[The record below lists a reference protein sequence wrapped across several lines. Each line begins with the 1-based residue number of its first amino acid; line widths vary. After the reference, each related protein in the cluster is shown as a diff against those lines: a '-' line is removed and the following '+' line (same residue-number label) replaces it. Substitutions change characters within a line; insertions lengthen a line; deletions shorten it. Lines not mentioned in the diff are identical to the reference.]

1 MSEVKTKPVPTLRY
15 ALRGAAVGLAL
26 LALLVL
32 WYQITGFLSRD
43 ARFLLARD
51 APEVS
56 GARFASAAQVRR
68 VFAADLGRSVY
79 LTPIPERR
87 DELLTLDWV
96 RNASVSRVWPNR
108 MLVDLDE
115 RVPVAYLP
123 GSRSALI
130 DEDGI
135 VLPAPPGDPF
145 ALPVVQGIRP
155 RDPLPVRRDR
165 IRRVRRLLAELS
177 EHAARVS
184 EVDAAEPDNLKVTAA
199 TEDHPVV
206 LLMGERNFRSRFE
219 TFLKYYQRVRVSA
232 PGATILDLR
241 IEDRI
246 TAVED
251 LR

>member
-1 MSEVKTKPVPTLRY
+1 MSESKTKPVPTVRY

-32 WYQITGFLSRD
+32 WYQITGFLARD

-56 GARFASAAQVRR
+56 GARFTSAAQVRR

-79 LTPIPERR
+79 LTPITERR

-108 MLVDLDE
+108 MLVDVDE

-123 GSRSALI
+123 GGRSALI
-130 DEDGI
+130 DEDGV
-135 VLPAPPGDPF
+135 VLPAPPGDRF
-145 ALPVVQGIRP
+145 ALPVVQGIRS

-177 EHAARVS
+177 EHTARIS
-184 EVDAAEPDNLKVTAA
+184 EVHAAEPDNLKVTAA
-199 TEDHPVV
+199 TEDHPVL
-206 LLMGERNFRSRFE
+206 LLMGDRNFRVRFE
-219 TFLKYYQRVRVSA
+219 TFLKYYPRVRVSA
-232 PGATILDLR
+232 PGATVLDLR

-251 LR
+251 PR